1 METKRDIVD
10 DKGIPVKLYLSK
22 VRGGRVRIVASIPL
36 GGSWL
41 TYETL
46 IRDVLEGRRAEIWLE
61 FVKDTE
67 EFKTKKGR

>member
-1 METKRDIVD
+1 
-10 DKGIPVKLYLSK
+10 VK
-22 VRGGRVRIVASIPL
+22 IVASISL

-61 FVKDTE
+61 FVRDSE
-67 EFKTKKGR
+67 EFKAKKGR